1 MTEAVRPARRRMPKR
16 ALRIFAW
23 AAGLASFATPFA
35 AIAASPK
42 PTVATPPPRQVIIR
56 RIIRNVYTTTPVAAS
71 ASSGGGA
78 PQVRYVY
85 VGGGSA
91 PAAPAQTSGSHP

>member
-16 ALRIFAW
+16 VLRILAW

-35 AIAASPK
+35 AIAVAPK
-42 PTVATPPPRQVIIR
+42 PAVSAPPPRQVIIR
-56 RIIRNVYTTTPVAAS
+56 KIIRNVYTTVPAANS
-71 ASSGGGA
+71 AGGGSSA
-78 PQVRYVY
+78 PQVKYVY

-91 PAAPAQTSGSHP
+91 PAAPASTSGSHP